1 MSAPDGAESL
11 PAATERREVLGHMV
25 GTRPVVCAIDEGEA
39 SRHAVRVAAWLARDL
54 GTGLVLAHA
63 FDPMAIGVR
72 PRGEMLARDL
82 TDDDLVEVGRRA
94 ARLLLADAANSVT
107 GVDVATELAEG
118 AVEAELLRL
127 AAERWAVLLVA
138 GTAARGGLE
147 RLLVGSV
154 SGALAAAAPCP
165 LVAVPR
171 GAALDEPGPV
181 VVGYDGSA
189 HSLRAARHAAALA
202 ARLGREL
209 VLLQVAGDGGVR
221 PDEELA
227 RDLHAAGVGGFG
239 DDPGRPALELSV
251 RLAVEDGDPVQ
262 VLAAVGREEAAALLV
277 TGTRGRNALSS
288 ALLGSV
294 SVGLVG
300 AAGRP
305 VVLVPASAGETPAG

>member
-1 MSAPDGAESL
+1 MSGPHEI
-11 PAATERREVLGHMV
+11 LGHAV
-25 GTRPVVCAIDEGEA
+25 GTRPVMCAIDEGEA
-39 SRHAVRVAAWLARDL
+39 SRQAVRVAAWLARALD
-54 GTGLVLAHA
+54 TRLVLAHA
-63 FDPMAIGVR
+63 FDPMGIGAR
-72 PRGEMLARDL
+72 PREEMLARDL
-82 TDDDLVEVGRRA
+82 TDDDLVHAERRA
-94 ARLLLADAANSVT
+94 AQLLLEEAAKSVT
-107 GVDVATELAEG
+107 DVELTPELLEG
-118 AVEAELLRL
+118 EIVAELLRL
-127 AAERWAVLLVA
+127 AVERWAVLLVA

-147 RLLVGSV
+147 RVLAGSV
-154 SGALAAAAPCP
+154 SGALVASAPCP

-202 ARLGREL
+202 ARLRREL
-209 VLLQVAGDGGVR
+209 VLLHVTGKEAVR
-221 PDEELA
+221 PDEDLA
-227 RDLHAAGVGGFG
+227 RDLYAAGLRGLG
-239 DDPGRPALELSV
+239 DEPGRPALDLTV

-305 VVLVPASAGETPAG
+305 VALVPESAGDGPAG

>member
-1 MSAPDGAESL
+1 M
-11 PAATERREVLGHMV
+11 
-25 GTRPVVCAIDEGEA
+25 CAIDDGEA
-39 SRHAVRVAAWLARDL
+39 SRQAVRAAAWLAGALEAR
-54 GTGLVLAHA
+54 LVLAHA
-63 FDPMAIGVR
+63 FDPMGIPAL
-72 PRGEMLARDL
+72 PRREMLAREV
-82 TDDDLVEVGRRA
+82 TDDDLVDAGRHVA
-94 ARLLLADAANSVT
+94 HLLLEETAGSVS
-107 GVDVATELAEG
+107 GVDVVTELVEG
-118 AVEAELLRL
+118 PVVDELLRL
-127 AAERWAVLLVA
+127 AAERWALALVA

-147 RLLVGSV
+147 RVLVGSV
-154 SGALAAAAPCP
+154 AGALATGSACP

-202 ARLGREL
+202 ARLRREL
-209 VLLQVAGDGGVR
+209 VLLHVTTGEGVKA
-221 PDEELA
+221 DEELA
-227 RDLHAAGVGGFG
+227 RDLYAAGVLGLG
-239 DDPGRPALELSV
+239 DEPGRPGLDLNV

-294 SVGLVG
+294 SVGLVA

-305 VVLVPASAGETPAG
+305 VALVPESAGESPAG

>member
-1 MSAPDGAESL
+1 M
-11 PAATERREVLGHMV
+11 
-25 GTRPVVCAIDEGEA
+25 CAIDDGDA
-39 SRHAVRVAAWLARDL
+39 SRHAVPAAAWLAHAL
-54 GTGLVLAHA
+54 GTRLLLAHA
-63 FDPMAIGVR
+63 FDPMGIAAR
-72 PRGEMLARDL
+72 PRREMQARGL
-82 TDDDLVEVGRRA
+82 TDDDLEAAERRA
-94 ARLLLADAANSVT
+94 ARLLLDDAARDVT
-107 GVDVATELAEG
+107 GVDLATVLVEG
-118 AVEAELLRL
+118 TVIEQLLRL
-127 AAERWAVLLVA
+127 AAERWAAVLVA
-138 GTAARGGLE
+138 GTAARSGLE

-165 LVAVPR
+165 LVVVPR

-181 VVGYDGSA
+181 VVGYDGSP

-209 VLLQVAGDGGVR
+209 VLLHVTTGDGVDADAG
-221 PDEELA
+221 LA
-227 RDLHAAGVGGFG
+227 RDIYAAGVRGLG
-239 DDPGRPALELSV
+239 DDPGRAGLDLDV

-305 VVLVPASAGETPAG
+305 VALVPASAGESPAG